1 MEKNKLPAGIHFV
14 VWMIGSFFVVS
25 IVSLAAEVINHQI
38 NKVDNGSPKIPIAC
52 VETTTIGCNWAGQ
65 EYKKS
70 FSD

>member
-1 MEKNKLPAGIHFV
+1 MEKNKWPAGIHFV
-14 VWMIGSFFVVS
+14 VWMIGSFFVVG
-25 IVSLAAEVINHQI
+25 IVSLVAGEINHQI

-52 VETTTIGCNWAGQ
+52 VETVTIGCNWAGQ